1 MAATKQR
8 AVVTSVIEYAP
19 DAMSTSLTAAL
30 VVAVAVMWF
39 GGLGAAALVRG
50 VTPSILRTVY
60 DNLMIFA
67 GGSLLV
73 CGIAAG
79 ATYFL
84 ATRSRK

>member
-1 MAATKQR
+1 MVRQF
-8 AVVTSVIEYAP
+8 
-19 DAMSTSLTAAL
+19 L

-50 VTPSILRTVY
+50 VTPAILQSVY

-73 CGIAAG
+73 CGLAAG

-84 ATRSRK
+84 AKRNR